1 MNIKKVTVIGLGYV
15 GLPLCFNISKFFNTI
30 GYDLDKKKINQL
42 NLGNDI
48 TKNFTSKDLKKKKLN
63 LHQIQKKLKIQIYL
77 SFAFQHQLG
86 KIISQILII

>member
-1 MNIKKVTVIGLGYV
+1 MNIKKVSVIGLGYV
-15 GLPLCFNISKFFNTI
+15 GLPLCFNISKFFKTI

-86 KIISQILII
+86 KDSH